1 MSRVGKRFKDEEPL
15 DQDAYLYQPSYRPTS
30 AYTSGDMDDG
40 EDDGFDTMPADGVY
54 GTYDLYN
61 AYDGDGYDDGYDDY
75 DYEYEEPRRIGVF
88 SFIARHWIPYLI
100 AAVIAISLGAIGAA
114 VIYRIGSTPDKDTA
128 EVTTNEENQAPAD
141 DEISSEAQAATGEAV
156 NTVG

>member
-1 MSRVGKRFKDEEPL
+1 MSRVGKRFKNEEPL

-30 AYTSGDMDDG
+30 AYTSGDAGDI
-40 EDDGFDTMPADGVY
+40 EDDGFNTMPADGVY

-61 AYDGDGYDDGYDDY
+61 AYDGDGYEDGYDDY
-75 DYEYEEPRRIGVF
+75 EYEGPRRVGVF

-114 VIYRIGSTPDKDTA
+114 VIYRIGSTPEKDTA
-128 EVTTNEENQAPAD
+128 EVATSEKNQAPAD
-141 DEISSEAQAATGEAV
+141 DEISSEAQAATDETL
-156 NTVG
+156 NTVE